1 MVKTISDETYKI
13 DVVLP
18 YPEMKKQTEMLKY
31 RVGTLTK
38 TLTEMKTDSNQYR
51 DDPKRKLER
60 EIVEIRA
67 TVDSLTAEINN
78 LPVVYQT
85 QFDQLESSSKQEIL
99 LLRKEI
105 EQLKE
110 KARLDAEK
118 IKRIETQQAEM
129 EELNR
134 QFTQLKN
141 MVMEHNTKIQQHDK
155 TTIRLSNLRK
165 NSLEHQDR
173 PKSANDQENLV
184 SFKECSQ
191 NNIRFRV
198 RSANVGTTKRP
209 FSCSDIPE
217 HSLQIHTSTESL
229 HQVIVEKKSNKE
241 QSDR

>member
-1 MVKTISDETYKI
+1 
-13 DVVLP
+13 
-18 YPEMKKQTEMLKY
+18 
-31 RVGTLTK
+31 
-38 TLTEMKTDSNQYR
+38 MKTDSNQYR
-51 DDPKRKLER
+51 DDPKRELEK

-78 LPVVYQT
+78 LPVVYQI
-85 QFDQLESSSKQEIL
+85 QFNQLESSSKQEIF

-110 KARLDAEK
+110 KARLDAE
-118 IKRIETQQAEM
+118 RIEIQQTEM
-129 EELNR
+129 EEFSR

-165 NSLEHQDR
+165 NSLEHRNR
-173 PKSANDQENLV
+173 PKSANGQENVV

-198 RSANVGTTKRP
+198 RSASVGTTKRP

-217 HSLQIHTSTESL
+217 HVPQIHNSTESL
-229 HQVIVEKKSNKE
+229 HQFVVERKSNEE
-241 QSDR
+241 QSDDNVRLIRRSKSLGIISEHI